1 MDLGLRDKI
10 VLVTGGA
17 KGIGAATVEA
27 FLAEDCRVV
36 LVDQDAD
43 IGTTLLKSRSPR
55 VSIFKMTLR
64 LQWNS
69 NNDYRKRKLWLSKW
83 NWDCRKF

>member
-10 VLVTGGA
+10 VLVIGG
-17 KGIGAATVEA
+17 ATVEA
-27 FLAEDCRVV
+27 FLADDCRVV

-43 IGTTLLKSRSPR
+43 IGTIMLKSLSPR
-55 VSIFKMTLR
+55 VSKFKMTLR

-69 NNDYRKRKLWLSKW
+69 NNDYRNRKLWLSKW
-83 NWDCRKF
+83 NWDCSKF